1 MREGDVPLYCA
12 HQEHLQQRCM
22 DRGMSKAKK
31 NQGLLI
37 AGPGLLF
44 LGLLVCGPARA
55 DFELKDGEGRVI
67 LLKDDGTWRYR
78 DAKPPAPSA
87 ADPAK
92 DLVPAELALEQR
104 VDAPGGC
111 RLDLALTNRLP
122 YEIRSLVP
130 EFSAYRAGDV
140 VYSTQSAGFGFVRPG
155 DSHRRA
161 VQFPGIACGE
171 VVRVQVGG
179 GDRCEMG
186 ELNKFSD
193 VTGACLARLKVLPST
208 LLPFGKAEKK

>member
-1 MREGDVPLYCA
+1 MPLYCA

-22 DRGMSKAKK
+22 DRGMSREK
-31 NQGLLI
+31 NKQGLT
-37 AGPGLLF
+37 AGLSLLL
-44 LGLLVCGPARA
+44 LGLLACGPARA
-55 DFELKDGEGRVI
+55 DFELKDDKGRVI
-67 LLKDDGTWRYR
+67 LLKDDGTWRYQ
-78 DAKPPAPSA
+78 DAKAPASSA

-92 DLVPAELALEQR
+92 DVVPAELVLEQR

-111 RLDLALTNRLP
+111 RFDLALTNRLP

-186 ELNKFSD
+186 DLNKFSD
-193 VTGACLARLKVLPST
+193 VTGLCLARLKVLPST